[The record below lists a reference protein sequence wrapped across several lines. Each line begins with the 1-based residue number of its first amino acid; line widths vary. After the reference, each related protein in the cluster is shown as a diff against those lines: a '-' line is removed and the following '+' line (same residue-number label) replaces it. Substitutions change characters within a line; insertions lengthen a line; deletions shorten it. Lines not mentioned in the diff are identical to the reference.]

1 MSNLSYCEGTYFS
14 PCLILRKR
22 NLYTGYVSVL
32 YRKALSQR
40 SWDGINL
47 ALAKKPS
54 VMLYSTLCCQNHKA
68 KSLQRQKNK
77 RDQVIKSRSM
87 TLRGC
92 DRLPCHLQMRFS
104 SSFVVVGEL
113 LQHGICTQDHK
124 RITFVSTT
132 VIHYS
137 TCVCEPHVQMCTG
150 QKVWSLSLDFGT
162 VDCFETTQCSPLT
175 WFCGFLL
182 K

>member
-68 KSLQRQKNK
+68 KSLQRQKTTTETK
-77 RDQVIKSRSM
+77 LSRVGVWLWEDVTGSLAISKWDSLRLLWWLESCYSMASALKIIKG
-87 TLRGC
+87 L
-92 DRLPCHLQMRFS
+92 HLYPPLWF
-104 SSFVVVGEL
+104 
-113 LQHGICTQDHK
+113 
-124 RITFVSTT
+124 TT
-132 VIHYS
+132 VRV
-137 TCVCEPHVQMCTG
+137 CVSRTYKCALVKKYGACH
-150 QKVWSLSLDFGT
+150 
-162 VDCFETTQCSPLT
+162 
-175 WFCGFLL
+175 
-182 K
+182 